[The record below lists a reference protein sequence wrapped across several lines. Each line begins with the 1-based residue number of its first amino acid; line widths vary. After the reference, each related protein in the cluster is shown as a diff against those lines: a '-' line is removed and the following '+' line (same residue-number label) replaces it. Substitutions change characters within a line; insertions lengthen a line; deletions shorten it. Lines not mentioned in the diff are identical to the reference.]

1 MITVTGFDQLAQQLD
16 DAQKALAA
24 LGDELGT
31 VSFDPND
38 PTSIETAILNME
50 ATIDDRIGEYA
61 SNPIIAPLA
70 KQLKEKYREGIIE
83 RAAVARLKADGEQ

>member
-1 MITVTGFDQLAQQLD
+1 MVKVTGFDQLARQLD
-16 DAQKALAA
+16 DAQQALAA

-38 PTSIETAILNME
+38 PASIETAILNIE
-50 ATIDDRIGEYA
+50 ATVDDRIGEYA

-83 RAAVARLKADGEQ
+83 RAAVARLNSDGEQ